1 MKDHLSNRFQRVTVK
16 DTLSNRH
23 SISNDVT
30 HGSILGPILFNIFM
44 NDLSYVIITSLV
56 NLSNQ
61 IQLRERANRSRK
73 KKFFHWVENII
84 KQLIRQLCVHRD
96 MKPLVSL
103 KSTQEARVALGY
115 GYFTNSS
122 NLHGENRSCH

>member
-1 MKDHLSNRFQRVTVK
+1 M
-16 DTLSNRH
+16 
-23 SISNDVT
+23 
-30 HGSILGPILFNIFM
+30 
-44 NDLSYVIITSLV
+44 
-56 NLSNQ
+56 Q
-61 IQLRERANRSRK
+61 IARE

-115 GYFTNSS
+115 ASS
-122 NLHGENRSCH
+122 NSYASFVLSKLPASSYLDERTLTYEPIVN